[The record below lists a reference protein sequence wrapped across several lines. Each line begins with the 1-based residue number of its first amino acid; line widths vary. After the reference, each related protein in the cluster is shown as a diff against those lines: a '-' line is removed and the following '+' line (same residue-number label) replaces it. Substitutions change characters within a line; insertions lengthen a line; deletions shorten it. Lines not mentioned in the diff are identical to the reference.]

1 VLSDAELKNA
11 NAGLCK
17 MAYNKL
23 VKQYILV
30 GMTTAS
36 AGKGPL

>member
-1 VLSDAELKNA
+1 VLSHAELKNA

-23 VKQYILV
+23 VKQNIIVEMPTISVDDRGL
-30 GMTTAS
+30 
-36 AGKGPL
+36 